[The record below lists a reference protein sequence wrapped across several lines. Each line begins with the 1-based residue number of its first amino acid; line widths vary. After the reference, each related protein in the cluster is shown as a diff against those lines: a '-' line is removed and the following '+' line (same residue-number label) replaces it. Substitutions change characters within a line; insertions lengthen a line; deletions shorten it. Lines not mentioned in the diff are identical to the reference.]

1 MVTDFFTVMRRWK
14 DFGGRSSRKEYWMF
28 TLWYLLLLVLLAVL
42 DNFVFGSAGA
52 FGGTKDIDS
61 ASSVT
66 VALNFYNAFYLL
78 TLSPATSV
86 SVRRLHDINRTG
98 WWLLISVTIIGIF
111 LLLYWSSKWGG
122 GGANRF
128 SSRERQTKSEE
139 YFQ

>member
-1 MVTDFFTVMRRWK
+1 MMTDFFTVMRRWK

-28 TLWYLLLLVLLAVL
+28 TLWYSLMLVLLSVL

-78 TLSPATSV
+78 TLIPATSV

-98 WWLLISVTIIGIF
+98 WWLLISLTIIGII
-111 LLLYWSSKWGG
+111 LLLYWAIKSGDE
-122 GGANRF
+122 GANRF
-128 SSRERQTKSEE
+128 S
-139 YFQ
+139 